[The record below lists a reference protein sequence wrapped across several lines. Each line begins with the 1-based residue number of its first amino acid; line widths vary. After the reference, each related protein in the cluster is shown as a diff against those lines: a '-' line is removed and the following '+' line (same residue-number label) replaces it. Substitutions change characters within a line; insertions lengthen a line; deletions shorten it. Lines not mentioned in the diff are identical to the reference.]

1 MKRSERG
8 TTHQNL
14 YVNFIRQVF
23 FKIYERRRELTSTQ
37 YTQKNPQEPSYGMA
51 APPPAMAGTA
61 TALFEAV
68 REDDFDRLVQIYANV
83 GREAI
88 APYVE
93 LRKRLSS
100 PFRGTGR
107 FGGGKFV

>member
-1 MKRSERG
+1 
-8 TTHQNL
+8 
-14 YVNFIRQVF
+14 
-23 FKIYERRRELTSTQ
+23 
-37 YTQKNPQEPSYGMA
+37 MA

-100 PFRGTGR
+100 RSEGPVGSAVVSLFKLLFLQDRIKDIYSQMAPVSKKVSIR
-107 FGGGKFV
+107 RALSI